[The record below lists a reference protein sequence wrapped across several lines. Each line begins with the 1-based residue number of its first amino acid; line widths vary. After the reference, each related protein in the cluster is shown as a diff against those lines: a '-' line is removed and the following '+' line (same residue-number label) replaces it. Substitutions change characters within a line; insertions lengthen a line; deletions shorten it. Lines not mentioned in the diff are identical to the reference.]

1 MKEQYR
7 QTKNSTTL
15 SRHLLE
21 IYEEYIN
28 RLQKA
33 YETMNE
39 FDMEISPSYET
50 MDDSSLTTEELITKR
65 KEYICW
71 AGFEEKGFGGH
82 ELGKH
87 FHF

>member
-1 MKEQYR
+1 
-7 QTKNSTTL
+7 
-15 SRHLLE
+15 
-21 IYEEYIN
+21 
-28 RLQKA
+28 
-33 YETMNE
+33 MNE
-39 FDMEISPSYET
+39 FDMEISPSYDT

-71 AGFEEKGFGGH
+71 AGFEEEGFGGH